1 MHINLFDVCNNLED
15 RYYYYTHF
23 TDKEMEAE
31 GVEELAQD
39 GKAGGGQSWDLNE
52 DGYLRAHAS
61 YFLWPSIH

>member
-1 MHINLFDVCNNLED
+1 
-15 RYYYYTHF
+15 
-23 TDKEMEAE
+23 MEAE